1 VVEDFY
7 ERARAD
13 AMLGPIFEANVADWT
28 HHLAKMVDFWSS
40 ALRGTARYRGTP
52 LVAHT
57 ALPLTAELFSRW
69 LQLFRRSTEAFASA
83 ECRERAN
90 SLAHQIAESLWW
102 GYRKRHG
109 LLDRPEP
116 SSRAAHSLA
125 GSPSTWPHCRP
136 IAPASRSSS
145 RSLPV
150 VSRDAGG

>member
-1 VVEDFY
+1 MPPPQCCSCSEDEIRRVVEDFY

-40 ALRGTARYRGTP
+40 ALRGTERYRVTP

-116 SSRAAHSLA
+116 SSRAAA
-125 GSPSTWPHCRP
+125 
-136 IAPASRSSS
+136 RSFW
-145 RSLPV
+145 
-150 VSRDAGG
+150 